1 MPIKQKQVT
10 DLGFDSEIEWLLK
23 KLASRDWTKKI
34 NTQPGTGLGPPGSVE
49 ALAVWAAQARLKARG
64 QASKRASLTA
74 L

>member
-34 NTQPGTGLGPPGSVE
+34 NTQPGTGLGPPG
-49 ALAVWAAQARLKARG
+49 
-64 QASKRASLTA
+64 
-74 L
+74 